1 MELDN
6 FKNFPGAFPTT
17 RMRRLRYLPAVRS
30 LIQEVQISPAKLILP
45 LFVCSGTKVRKPI
58 ASMPGH
64 AQISIDQLGDELSEI
79 QSLRIGGVILFGI
92 PSEKDAKG
100 SDSMRSDGIIQQ
112 ALRKAKETSPD
123 VLLISDVCFCEY
135 TDHGQCG
142 IVSEAQGQTDVDND
156 TTCELLA
163 RQALSHAEAGADM
176 VAPSGMI
183 DGMVAAIRKGLDQG
197 GYQHVPILSYA
208 AKYASSFYGPFRDA
222 AESIPVAGNRKSHQM
237 DPAVS
242 ADQAVREVALD
253 LAEGADMIMIK
264 PALPYLDVI
273 ARVKNHFPGVPLAAY
288 NVSGEY
294 SMVRAAADQGWIDPQ
309 AATLEMLIAMH
320 RAGAQLIVTYAAKD
334 VARWAAE

>member
-1 MELDN
+1 MESEN
-6 FKNFPGAFPTT
+6 RKQFVGMFPTT

-30 LIQEVQISPAKLILP
+30 LVQEVQISPSKLILP

-64 AQISIDQLGDELSEI
+64 AQLSIDQLGDELSEV
-79 QSLRIGGVILFGI
+79 QALRIGGVMLFGI
-92 PSEKDAKG
+92 PSEKDARG
-100 SDSMRSDGIIQQ
+100 SDSMCSDGIIQQ
-112 ALRKAKETSPD
+112 ALHKAKETAPD
-123 VLLISDVCFCEY
+123 VLVISDVCFCEY

-142 IVSEAQGQTDVDND
+142 IVSETGGYTDVDND
-156 TTCELLA
+156 ATCELLA
-163 RQALSHAEAGADM
+163 RQALSHANAGADM

-183 DGMVAAIRKGLDQG
+183 DGMVESIRKGLDQG
-197 GYQHVPILSYA
+197 GYEHLPILSYA

-242 ADQAVREVALD
+242 ADQAIREVALD

-264 PALPYLDVI
+264 PALAYLDVI
-273 ARVKNHFPGVPLAAY
+273 AKVKNQFPGVPLAAY

-294 SMVRAAADQGWIDPQ
+294 SMVRAAAEQGWIDQ
-309 AATLEMLIAMH
+309 RAATLEMLVAMH
-320 RAGAQLIVTYAAKD
+320 RAGAQMIVTYAAKD
-334 VARWAAE
+334 VARWNAE